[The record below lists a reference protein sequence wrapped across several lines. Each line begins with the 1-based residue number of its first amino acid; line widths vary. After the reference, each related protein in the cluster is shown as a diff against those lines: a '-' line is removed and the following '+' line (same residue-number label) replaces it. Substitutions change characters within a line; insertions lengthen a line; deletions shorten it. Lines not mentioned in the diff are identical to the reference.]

1 MASTDWKITTD
12 IYDIVDSIEGI
23 KKRYI
28 DDEDETT
35 LALGIYGFI
44 TDTEAKK
51 IQTSVVMQGE
61 LGNEMFP
68 TRAKLTKNVL
78 THALYNNISGVNAT
92 PAYITLNMAIK
103 DTDFNEHMINTDGKE
118 RFVIDKDC
126 PIFVGGYEF
135 HLDYDLIIDRTLN
148 DIDDNI
154 DKYIY
159 SAHYDM
165 SNENILSTILDPYL
179 KQPFKIKIGNDYYIV
194 FQAELRQYSIET
206 TTDKLISDSIIEN
219 KTFTFDFDNQMA
231 GFDVY
236 VTDNYN
242 NTTTRVYPTLY
253 GSNPDHE
260 NYCWY
265 LYISDSTIRIIFDN
279 KSYIPGL
286 NCDIEV
292 RSYTT
297 LGKSGNF
304 DYKTIDEDSEGEFI
318 DISSSKYN
326 YNKINMF
333 LVAVTNSMNGKD
345 KKSKEELQELIP
357 KAALARG
364 SYTTETDINNYFNII
379 STDEDRLVMNKK
391 VDNQLSRIW
400 YAHLLLKDELGD
412 IIPTNS
418 INISLN
424 YGKDLIETEDGRYI
438 LPAGTIISYD
448 PELKIGTVID
458 ETNIPEPYTEEY
470 YKQYS
475 YMTVYNIIIK
485 KDPLYAAFYL
495 TSSNID
501 SFFVYNWVNETSQ
514 LQFIATK
521 CNFQRNL
528 LVDKSTY
535 KFTFKMA
542 QSISKDYGLYI
553 VDKQKSQTSTGESKD
568 ISIIT
573 NNMKCIV
580 VFYRDNKVYRWIDC
594 KLDSFDDSN
603 FISSWSLDLQTDNAF
618 DIDNRIKIKD
628 LKIAGT
634 SNSINY
640 GYMEPNTE
648 VKLYILAKF
657 DKEYGRYD
665 LDKIAPGL
673 DSYTVT
679 NIYEINNGFT
689 FYENYTNISDT
700 KVKWSTTLDNYYDI
714 ANVPVVGY
722 HYLTDQDHADYLI
735 DAMNNK
741 KSYIEYCM
749 QILEN
754 SFGIDFKFFNTYGPS
769 QLYSIGDREGTMI
782 GHVDLCMKF
791 RVSLKSSSD
800 LYTKSEIIEDIK
812 NYIEDLYNTGDFHA
826 PLLTQYINEKFSE
839 QINYI
844 EFMNFNDFWL
854 GVQHIQEID
863 NDDPHI
869 TPEFLNI
876 RNKKNDAGEIVPDIE
891 IETIE

>member
-1 MASTDWKITTD
+1 MASTEWNITTD

-78 THALYNNISGVNAT
+78 THALYNNITGVNAT

-103 DTDFNEHMINTDGKE
+103 DSDFDSYMINKDEKE
-118 RFVIDKDC
+118 KFIIDKDC

-135 HLDYDLIIDRTLN
+135 HLEYDLIIDRTIT
-148 DIDDNI
+148 DIDDKINR
-154 DKYIY
+154 YIY
-159 SAHYDM
+159 SAYYDM
-165 SNENILSTILDPYL
+165 SDKNILSNITDPYL
-179 KQPFKIKIGNDYYIV
+179 KQPFKIKIGNEYYIV
-194 FQAELRQYSIET
+194 FQAILRQYSIET

-219 KTFTFDFDNQMA
+219 KTFTFDFDNQLA

-236 VTDNYN
+236 ITDNYN
-242 NTTTRVYPTLY
+242 NTKTRVYPTLY
-253 GSNPDHE
+253 GSTPEHE

-265 LYISDSTIRIIFDN
+265 LYISDSTVRIIFDN

-292 RSYTT
+292 RAYTT

-304 DYKTIDEDSEGEFI
+304 DYKTIDEDSDGEFI

-333 LVAVTNSMNGKD
+333 LVAVTNSLNGKD
-345 KKSKEELQELIP
+345 KKSKEELQQLIP

-364 SYTTETDINNYFNII
+364 SYTTETDINNYFNLM
-379 STDEDRLVMNKK
+379 STEDNRLVMNKK

-418 INISLN
+418 INLLLDQ
-424 YGKDLIETEDGRYI
+424 KDLLETQDGRFI

-448 PELKIGTVID
+448 ANTKLGKVTD
-458 ETNIPEPYTEEY
+458 ETSVPEPYTEDFFN
-470 YKQYS
+470 QYI
-475 YMTVYNIIIK
+475 YMTVYNIIVK
-485 KDPLYAAFYL
+485 KNPLYGAFYL

-501 SFFVYNWVNETSQ
+501 SFFVYNWVNESAK

-528 LVDKSTY
+528 LVDKAAY
-535 KFTFKMA
+535 KFSFRMA
-542 QSISKDYGLYI
+542 QSISEDLGMYI
-553 VDKQKSQTSTGESKD
+553 VDEQTTTNSKGEEEKL
-568 ISIIT
+568 SIIT

-580 VFYRDNKVYRWIDC
+580 VLYRDDVPYRWIEC
-594 KLDSFDDSN
+594 KLDAFDN
-603 FISSWSLDLQTDNAF
+603 INYISDWSLEMYTDNAF
-618 DIDNRIKIKD
+618 DTDNRIKIKD
-628 LKIAGT
+628 LRIVGSST
-634 SNSINY
+634 GINY
-640 GYMEPNTE
+640 GYMAPNTKA
-648 VKLYILAKF
+648 KLYILGKF

-665 LDKIAPGL
+665 LDAIAPGFNGY
-673 DSYTVT
+673 SVT
-679 NIYEINNGFT
+679 NLYEINNGFD
-689 FYENYTNISDT
+689 FYKNYTNISDT
-700 KVKWSTTLDNYYDI
+700 KVKWSETYENSYEI
-714 ANVPVVGY
+714 SNVPVVGY
-722 HYLTDQDHADYLI
+722 HYLVDEDHADYLI
-735 DAMNNK
+735 DAMNNHK
-741 KSYIEYCM
+741 DYIEYCLTV
-749 QILEN
+749 LEN

-769 QLYSIGDREGTMI
+769 QLYSIGDKQDTMI

-800 LYTKSEIIEDIK
+800 VYTKSEIVEDIK
-812 NYIEDLYNTGDFHA
+812 EYIEDLYNTGDFHA

-854 GVQHIQEID
+854 GVQHIQEIEND
-863 NDDPHI
+863 NPHI

-876 RNKKNDAGEIVPDIE
+876 RNTKNDAGEIIPDIE